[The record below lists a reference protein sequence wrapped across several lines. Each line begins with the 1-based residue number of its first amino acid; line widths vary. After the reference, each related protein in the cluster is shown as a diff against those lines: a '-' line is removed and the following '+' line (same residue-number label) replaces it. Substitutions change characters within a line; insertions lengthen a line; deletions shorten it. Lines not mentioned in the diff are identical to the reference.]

1 MIWKRVTWKG
11 YSLVSETRAPIT
23 VAGLSVRESGPAT
36 APTICFLHGGGVSGW
51 MWRPQV
57 EALQDGYHCLV
68 PDLPEHGR
76 SAHVRPFTIADT
88 AQRIASLI
96 RERGHAGHAHVI
108 GLSEGAQVTVQV
120 LSIAP
125 EVVDHA
131 IVSSASLHPLRSFGL
146 LSPTVLGLTY
156 WLFVTPFQRS
166 DIYVRLNMR
175 GNGSAPDQYFADVR
189 ADVRRMTAGSFIHV
203 LQQNQ
208 AFRLPAGLQ
217 RVLTPTLVIAGQ
229 HEYRV
234 MRRSA
239 WELAA
244 ALPNAQGYFVSV
256 DHRLSHEHAWNLWAP
271 EFFTAVARAW
281 IEDRPLPA
289 GLVPIT

>member
-1 MIWKRVTWKG
+1 MFEAI
-11 YSLVSETRAPIT
+11 APIT
-23 VAGLSVRESGPAT
+23 IAGLSVRESGPAT

-51 MWRPQV
+51 TWRPQV

-88 AQRIASLI
+88 AERIADLI
-96 RERGHAGHAHVI
+96 SERGHAGHAHVI
-108 GLSEGAQVTVQV
+108 GLSEGAQVTLRL
-120 LSIAP
+120 LSLAS
-125 EVVDHA
+125 EVVDHT
-131 IVSSASLHPLRSFGL
+131 IVSSASLHPLRTFGL
-146 LSPTVLGLTY
+146 LSPVALWLTY
-156 WLFVTPFQRS
+156 WLLVAPFKRS

-175 GNGSAPDQYFADVR
+175 GNGSAPARYFADVR
-189 ADVRRMTAGSFIHV
+189 PDVRQMTAGSFIHV

-208 AFRLPAGLQ
+208 AFRLPAGLE
-217 RVLTPTLVIAGQ
+217 RVLTPTLVIAGR

-239 WELAA
+239 WELVA

-271 EFFTAVARAW
+271 ELFTAVARAW
-281 IEDRPLPA
+281 IEDQPLPA
-289 GLVPIT
+289 GLVAMQ